1 MTSQP
6 GKQTNAMHI
15 FPYISRSKDNQKIK
29 VGQLIEYN
37 VTNIFLE
44 ISFAKCGV
52 ETSYRPFSKK

>member
-15 FPYISRSKDNQKIK
+15 FPYISRSKDNQKMK

-44 ISFAKCGV
+44 ISVAKCAV